1 MGLVNYK
8 KTKQDKAAA
17 QKKKNR
23 AANKAARTSR
33 KINYKKAKCK

>member
-1 MGLVNYK
+1 MGLVNYQ
-8 KTKQDKAAA
+8 KTEQDRASAK
-17 QKKKNR
+17 KKKNR